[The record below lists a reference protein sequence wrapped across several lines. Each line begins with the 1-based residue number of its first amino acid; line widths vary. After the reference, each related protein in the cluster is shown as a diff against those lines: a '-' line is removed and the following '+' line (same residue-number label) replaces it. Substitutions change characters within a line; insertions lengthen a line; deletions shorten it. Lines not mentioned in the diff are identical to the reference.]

1 MNSIVNLVE
10 ALILHDIDKFCVY
23 TQDIVTR
30 YAHQSGYHV
39 ERRFGW
45 DCHGLPVV
53 WYSVL
58 FSTFV
63 VVSNK
68 HFKVFT
74 VFTPGNL

>member
-1 MNSIVNLVE
+1 MFVWGVNSIVKQVE
-10 ALILHDIDKFCVY
+10 ALLHDIDKFCVY

-53 WYSVL
+53 WYSIL
-58 FSTFV
+58 FSTFDV
-63 VVSNK
+63 RK
-68 HFKVFT
+68 YFE
-74 VFTPGNL
+74 

>member
-1 MNSIVNLVE
+1 MNSIVKLVE
-10 ALILHDIDKFCVY
+10 ALILHDIDKFCIY

-63 VVSNK
+63 VVRNK